1 MRILWFTNIAL
12 PIIANDMNGAVSNG
26 GGWLSG
32 VADAIRSDCEKEL
45 TIVFPIDNSKGNLIS
60 GRVEELDYFGIPVD
74 KFSSK
79 FDEKIVRQYAE
90 IIEKIAPDCIH
101 IWGTEYLHSY
111 YAMAASKKCGLEK
124 NTVVSIQGLV
134 SVYAKHFISG
144 IPENIAKRKTIGDII
159 QKSHRTG
166 IWEGKTEFEK
176 RGIYEEKT
184 LQLARHIIGRTDW
197 DRACSYIVN
206 PSAEYHFC
214 NETLRNSFYENQW
227 SLNEAE
233 KYSIF
238 VSQAG
243 YSVKGFH
250 YMIEALEIIK
260 RFFPKAKLYTTGS
273 LKCDTIKDRI
283 RIDSY
288 SKYLMKLI
296 QERNMED
303 SIFFVGNLDEKEM
316 CQQYMRSHVFV
327 SPSTIENSPNSLGEA
342 MILGMPVVSSDVGG
356 VKNMLNHGQEG
367 YVYQMDAPY
376 MLAFYVMKIFEDDR
390 MACEM
395 GKSARNHALQTHN
408 AEKNYLELMTIYNKI
423 KREI

>member
-12 PIIANDMNGAVSNG
+12 PIIANDMNGVVSNG

-32 VADAIRSDCEKEL
+32 VADTIRSNRENKL
-45 TIVFPIDNSKGNLIS
+45 TIAFPIDSNRGEIVS
-60 GRVEELDYFGIPVD
+60 GRVGELDYYGLPAD
-74 KFSSK
+74 KFSSE
-79 FDEKIVRQYAE
+79 FDEKIIEQY
-90 IIEKIAPDCIH
+90 EKIIIKTKPDCIH

-111 YAMAASKKCGLEK
+111 YAMAASKKSGLEN

-144 IPENIAKRKTIGDII
+144 IPEKIAKRKTIGDLI
-159 QKSHRTG
+159 QKSHKTG

-184 LQLARHIIGRTDW
+184 LQLAKHIIGRTDW
-197 DRACSYIVN
+197 DRACTYIVN

-214 NETLRNSFYENQW
+214 NETLRNSFYENHW
-227 SLNEAE
+227 TFDSAE

-250 YMIEALEIIK
+250 YMIEAFEIIK
-260 RFFPKAKLYTTGS
+260 RFYPNATLYTTGS
-273 LKCDTIKDRI
+273 LKYTTAKDKI
-283 RIDSY
+283 RMDSY
-288 SKYLMKLI
+288 SKYLLKMI
-296 QERNMED
+296 QERELD
-303 SIFFVGNLDEKEM
+303 SSIFFVGNLNEKEM
-316 CQQYMRSHVFV
+316 CQRYMKSHVFV

-342 MILGMPVVSSDVGG
+342 MVLGMPVVSSDVGG

-376 MLAFYVMKIFEDDR
+376 MLAFYVMKIFEDDK

-395 GKSARNHALQTHN
+395 GKAARNHALQTHN
-408 AEKNYLELMTIYNKI
+408 AEKNYTELIKIYNKI
-423 KREI
+423 KRKI